1 MPMLSINV
9 LIITYNQE
17 KVLRKTIDSV
27 LHNKNFGLHK
37 IIVSDDC
44 STDGTWDI
52 LQEYKNNF
60 PELFDLYR
68 NDINKGIYQNLAILT
83 SKRGS
88 ADFYKFLAGDDCLNN
103 TYFKNVQEFMNGSC
117 INSKTPIGIYSN
129 IQIIKPN
136 GGIRTINCDIVSND
150 KLSLFSLQIRKKI
163 MNRSLLINDAVINNY
178 ETIDFSSGL
187 HCAEAISDSRNARII
202 KEWYYVDTIGE
213 VYYSGIGIS
222 TKLAKTEYY
231 KQEAFDQ
238 WEYFDKHL
246 IESENDHRY
255 AKAMM
260 LRAQYLM
267 NNNFLDLV
275 KAIVYF
281 SISDYPSRI
290 ASIKQIIHF
299 VYFTLKIKK
308 AG

>member
-1 MPMLSINV
+1 MFKINV

-17 KVLRKTIDSV
+17 DVIQRTLDSI
-27 LHNKNFGLHK
+27 LIQKDYGLNK

-44 STDGTWDI
+44 SKDKTWEI
-52 LQEYKNNF
+52 LQEYQKKW
-60 PELFDLYR
+60 PHLFDIYR
-68 NDINKGIYQNLAILT
+68 NEINKGIYQNTDIVT
-83 SKRGS
+83 KKRGI
-88 ADFYKFLAGDDCLNN
+88 ADFYIFIAGDDCLGDD
-103 TYFKNVQEFMNGSC
+103 YFSNVQEKMSEIK
-117 INSKTPIGIYSN
+117 INMDTPIGIFSDVK
-129 IQIIKPN
+129 ILTPDGSVKIKKQEIIANKRYIP
-136 GGIRTINCDIVSND
+136 
-150 KLSLFSLQIRKKI
+150 FSLLLRKKV
-163 MNRSLLINDAVINNY
+163 MNRSVLINDSVINKY
-178 ETIDFSSGL
+178 EEVDYSKGL
-187 HCAEAISDSRNARII
+187 HCAEAVFDSQNVRII